1 MIKTN
6 KTVNDK
12 TPERMMS
19 LKIFKSTR
27 MPIAR
32 ADNPGA
38 FSAALPGVEVT
49 VNKMRVLLTGVL
61 LTADSLHEREN
72 LIFSVCIFCYHFI
85 KKLSA
90 IICPIENFSNFAIGA
105 GYGSVFFDFIFRISM
120 VFGPVA

>member
-19 LKIFKSTR
+19 LKIFKSKR
-27 MPIAR
+27 VPIAR

-49 VNKMRVLLTGVL
+49 VNKMRVLLT
-61 LTADSLHEREN
+61 ADFLHEREN

>member
-27 MPIAR
+27 MPIAG

-38 FSAALPGVEVT
+38 FSAALPGLEVT
-49 VNKMRVLLTGVL
+49 VNKMRVLLTAGAMKV
-61 LTADSLHEREN
+61 DSLHEREN
-72 LIFSVCIFCYHFI
+72 LIFSVCIFCCHFI
-85 KKLSA
+85 HHVS
-90 IICPIENFSNFAIGA
+90 P
-105 GYGSVFFDFIFRISM
+105 
-120 VFGPVA
+120 

>member
-19 LKIFKSTR
+19 VKIFKSTR

-38 FSAALPGVEVT
+38 FSAALPGLGVT
-49 VNKMRVLLTGVL
+49 VNKMRVLLTAGAMKV
-61 LTADSLHEREN
+61 DSLHEREN
-72 LIFSVCIFCYHFI
+72 LIFSVCIFL
-85 KKLSA
+85 LSFYQKTF
-90 IICPIENFSNFAIGA
+90 CNHLPNRKF
-105 GYGSVFFDFIFRISM
+105 
-120 VFGPVA
+120 